1 VSFDLAIWVGE
12 KPADNT
18 EALRTFQ
25 RLTSSVEGTEPPD
38 PLLRACKR
46 EITGRYPD
54 DLRGLL
60 PGSIWA
66 SAPLDVH
73 GPQLYMN
80 LRWDVSDEALD
91 FISRT
96 AAKHGLVRFDP
107 QKSRVVEPGN
117 LDALRESHETG
128 YNAFMRFAR
137 WLGRR

>member
-1 VSFDLAIWVGE
+1 MSFDLAIWVGE

-66 SAPLDVH
+66 SGPLDAH
-73 GPQLYMN
+73 GPLLYVN
-80 LRWDVSDEALD
+80 LRWDVSYEALD
-91 FISRT
+91 FIART
-96 AAKHGLVRFDP
+96 AAKHGLVCFDP
-107 QKSRVVEPGN
+107 QGSQVVEQGD
-117 LDALRESHETG
+117 LGALRESHATG
-128 YNAFMRFAR
+128 YNVFMRFAR
-137 WLGRR
+137 WLGWR